1 MADNIL
7 VQTDHGASED
17 TTISFD
23 ETGGGVKVQ
32 RVKIQHGVD
41 GTATDASAS
50 NPLPV
55 TGTMAISGTP
65 AVTISGTPTV
75 GLAGGTTVAVSSMPA
90 DTTGMYL
97 EDSAHVSGDRGALML
112 GIRRD
117 TDSPSVDADGDYAP
131 FLFDE
136 EGRGKVSTKPASF
149 PIVTGNITAVA
160 GTLSADVSRAS
171 NVMLMMN
178 TSALAGHNC
187 TFEGSLDSTNGTDGV
202 WFVVQ
207 AIRSNANT
215 IETATGALAATPAY
229 AWEMS
234 VNGLAWVRVRATAHT
249 SGTATWK
256 IQRGSYATEPIPA
269 AQISG
274 TQPISGTAT
283 VTPATPTA
291 YNLSSAATTNAVAV
305 KASAGTVYGITVS
318 NANAAARYLKL
329 YNKATAPT
337 VGTDIPILTVPIP
350 ATGLASVN
358 FGALGHRLTTGIGI
372 ALTTGIAY
380 TDTAAVALNEIEVTM
395 AYI

>member
-65 AVTISGTPTV
+65 AVT
-75 GLAGGTTVAVSSMPA
+75 
-90 DTTGMYL
+90 
-97 EDSAHVSGDRGALML
+97 
-112 GIRRD
+112 
-117 TDSPSVDADGDYAP
+117 
-131 FLFDE
+131 
-136 EGRGKVSTKPASF
+136 
-149 PIVTGNITAVA
+149 
-160 GTLSADVSRAS
+160 
-171 NVMLMMN
+171 
-178 TSALAGHNC
+178 
-187 TFEGSLDSTNGTDGV
+187 
-202 WFVVQ
+202 
-207 AIRSNANT
+207 
-215 IETATGALAATPAY
+215 
-229 AWEMS
+229 
-234 VNGLAWVRVRATAHT
+234 
-249 SGTATWK
+249 
-256 IQRGSYATEPIPA
+256 
-269 AQISG
+269 
-274 TQPISGTAT
+274 
-283 VTPATPTA
+283 PATPTA
-291 YNLSSAATTNAVAV
+291 YNLSSAATTNATAV

-358 FGALGHRLTTGIGI
+358 FGALGHRLATGIGI
-372 ALTTGIAY
+372 ALTTGMAY

>member
-23 ETGGGVKVQ
+23 DTGGGVKVQ
-32 RVKIQHGVD
+32 RVKIQHGAD
-41 GTATDASAS
+41 GTATDASGA

-90 DTTGMYL
+90 DTTGTYL
-97 EDSAHVSGDRGALML
+97 EDSASANGDRGTLVL
-112 GIRRD
+112 GVRRD
-117 TDSPSVDADGDYAP
+117 ADTATSDADGDYTA
-131 FLFDE
+131 FKMDE
-136 EGRGKVSTKPASF
+136 AGRLKVAAAPASYASYTDTITVNGD
-149 PIVTGNITAVA
+149 IVS
-160 GTLSADVSRAS
+160 LDVSRIS
-171 NVMLMMN
+171 NIMCHCYG
-178 TSALAGHNC
+178 TFSTINC
-187 TFEGSLDSTNGTDGV
+187 VFEGSLNSTNGTDGN
-202 WFVVQ
+202 WFSIQ

-215 IETATGALAATPAY
+215 IETTTGNLSAAPAY
-229 AWEMS
+229 GWELS
-234 VNGLAWVRVRATAHT
+234 VNGLKWFRVRATAFT
-249 SGTATWK
+249 SGTQNWVIMPAP
-256 IQRGSYATEPIPA
+256 YATEPIPG
-269 AQISG
+269 AQASA
-274 TQPISGTAT
+274 TQTISGTAT

-372 ALTTGIAY
+372 ALTTGMAY

>member
-1 MADNIL
+1 MADNL
-7 VQTDHGASED
+7 TVQPDHGS
-17 TTISFD
+17 TTEEILSFD
-23 ETGGGVKVQ
+23 ELAGAVLVQ

-41 GTATDASAS
+41 GTATDASS
-50 NPLPV
+50 LNPLPV

-75 GLAGGTTVAVSSMPA
+75 SVSSMPA
-90 DTTGMYL
+90 DTTGTYL

-149 PIVTGNITAVA
+149 PIVSGNITAVA
-160 GTLSADVSRAS
+160 GTLAADVSRAS

-274 TQPISGTAT
+274 TQPVSGAVTAT

-291 YNLSSAATTNAVAV
+291 YHLSSAATTNATAV

-358 FGALGHRLTTGIGI
+358 FGALGHRLSTGIGI
-372 ALTTGIAY
+372 ALTTGMAY
-380 TDTAAVALNEIEVTM
+380 TDATAVALNEIEVTM